1 MCGLTVFFDPD
12 RSGYEAAAKHFCP
25 ADLDVNVT
33 GRSFMI
39 TGCNSGI
46 GKAAAQEIANKGG
59 FHKPNYSSQFVFN
72 DQSKL
77 LKNVWS

>member
-1 MCGLTVFFDPD
+1 MYGFTVVFFDPD

-59 FHKPNYSSQFVFN
+59 FHKLF
-72 DQSKL
+72 QSVC
-77 LKNVWS
+77 LKWYF

>member
-1 MCGLTVFFDPD
+1 MFFDPD

-33 GRSFMI
+33 GRSFLI

-46 GKAAAQEIANKGG
+46 GKAAAQEIANRGG
-59 FHKPNYSSQFVFN
+59 FLKPNFTLFFFSLIDLMTCPYH
-72 DQSKL
+72 KM
-77 LKNVWS
+77 